1 MPPRNNILMQKR
13 AVLKRVQLANGRV
26 FYAKH
31 ERIKRVNLPPN
42 VRVQWTHKKRQGGR
56 RR

>member
-13 AVLKRVQLANGRV
+13 TVLKRVQLANGRV